1 MSFFARNKSKI
12 ILGIVTLVF
21 VIIMALSSIPK
32 DSSGIMSNFF
42 GILIS
47 PAQKVV
53 NKVVASTEDFM
64 VFILNMRSYEKDNE
78 KLKEEISTLYT
89 EVRETEDLKKENE
102 TLRNMLEL
110 KSREVEYDLVATEII
125 SRESDNWYCL
135 FTLDKGTNYGLKKN
149 NAVITSDGL
158 VGHIYE
164 VGNNWAKVITII
176 DSTSSVGAVLKRT
189 GDTAIIE
196 GSLDYQNENMCKLTY
211 LSKNASITEGDYIET
226 SGMGGIYPSGLYIG
240 RVKEIVSDPNGITQQ
255 AIVET
260 AVNFGDLRQVFVIR
274 GEIKE

>member
-1 MSFFARNKSKI
+1 MSFFARNKFKI
-12 ILGIVTLVF
+12 ILGVITLFF

-32 DSSGIMSNFF
+32 NSSGFVGNFF
-42 GILIS
+42 GMLIS
-47 PAQKVV
+47 PVQKCV
-53 NKVVASTEDFM
+53 NKVVSSTEDFM
-64 VFILNMRSYEKDNE
+64 VFILNMKSYEKDNE
-78 KLKEEISTLYT
+78 KLKDEISSLYT

-110 KSREVEYDLVATEII
+110 KSREVEYDLVASEII
-125 SRESDNWYCL
+125 ARESDNWYCI
-135 FTLDKGTNYGLKKN
+135 FTLDKGTNQGLAKN
-149 NAVITSDGL
+149 DSVITPDGL

-164 VGNNWAKVITII
+164 VGKNWSKVITIV

-211 LSKNASITEGDYIET
+211 LSKNANITEGDYIET

-240 RVKEIVSDPNGITQQ
+240 RVKEIIADPNGITQQ
-255 AIVET
+255 ALVET

-274 GEIKE
+274 GEITE